1 MYKSVNPFDNALL
14 KEYPLDV
21 FLDLSVSVKAQ
32 QKWRKITIEERG
44 KCLRKVADLLAENKN
59 YYASLIT
66 AEMGKPLR
74 EAIYEIDKTL
84 TAFDYYIEN
93 AAAILASKTVQS
105 NASQSYISF
114 EPLGVIFS
122 IMPWNFPFWQ
132 VFRFAVPSLMA
143 GNVTVLKHAPNVPQC
158 AEAIA
163 KLFEDADVPENLL
176 LNYRLTNEDAA
187 KVIASPEISGVSFTG
202 SDTAGAIVAG
212 LAGANLKKSVVEL
225 GGNDPFIVLDDA
237 DLDYTVSEAVRSRS
251 INSGQSCNAAKR
263 FIVSEKIYDV
273 FLQKLIDKVYT
284 LKVGNPLASDTKI
297 GSLARKDLADKVRE
311 QINKTVRQGAK
322 AFYNEEWQLPNE
334 NFVVPTVLANVTP
347 DMTAFNEE
355 IFAPVWSVIKAD
367 NIQHAIELAN
377 ATQFG
382 LGASIWTG
390 DVKLAEKLVP
400 EIHAGNVFIND
411 IVKSDARLPFGGIK
425 RSGFGRELS
434 DFGLLEFVNI
444 KTVYIH

>member
-32 QKWRKITIEERG
+32 KKWRKIAIEERG
-44 KCLRKVADLLAENKN
+44 KYLRKVADLLAENKN

-237 DLDYTVSEAVRSRS
+237 DLDYTVLEAVRSRS